1 MATTPI
7 DIVEERE
14 NIAQTVARLTQHFGD
29 INPLYSSD
37 SGAVLF
43 SVPESRKIVDLT
55 AELRKHAEYAQPF
68 ARRGTARMTDLASL
82 IDWANRFKG
91 DTSVLYA
98 SLKEGAGPAITC
110 IADYHGAGPAFV
122 DPDGD
127 YTARHCQHR
136 AIYAFPLSKQ
146 WNAWRKVSGQ
156 PMSGVEMGVFL
167 EDNILDVIDPP
178 IQLTRPGIAGA
189 EASEAEL
196 RLIDIARR
204 LEGSYGN
211 ANQLLGM
218 AKSFTVDEA
227 ANYTVAHNSTTGE
240 ATVQIKSEH
249 MDKDGQ
255 PIKVPK
261 LFLIAIPVFERGHVY
276 RLPVRFQYR
285 KAGQTV
291 KFILTL
297 HDPAAAIEDAF
308 NEATAQAA
316 EQTGLPLFLGSPET

>member
-1 MATTPI
+1 MAQTPP

-14 NIAQTVARLTQHFGD
+14 NIAQTVARIAQRFGD
-29 INPLYSSD
+29 THAMHTHD
-37 SGAVLF
+37 AGVALF
-43 SVPESRKIVDLT
+43 SLPESRKIVDLT

-68 ARRGTARMTDLASL
+68 ARKGTARMTDLASL

-91 DTSVLYA
+91 GTSALYA
-98 SLKEGAGPAITC
+98 SLKDGSGPAISC
-110 IADYHGAGPAFV
+110 IADYHAAGPATV
-122 DPDGD
+122 DMDGD
-127 YTARHCQHR
+127 PAARHCQHR

-156 PMSGVEMGVFL
+156 PMSGIEMGVFL

-227 ANYTVAHNSTTGE
+227 AAYTVAHNSTTGE

-261 LFLIAIPVFERGHVY
+261 LFPIAIPVFERGHVY

-285 KAGQTV
+285 KAGPTV

>member
-1 MATTPI
+1 MAQTPP

-14 NIAQTVARLTQHFGD
+14 NIAQTVARIAQRFGD
-29 INPLYSSD
+29 THAMNTHD
-37 SGAVLF
+37 AGVALF
-43 SVPESRKIVDLT
+43 SLPESRKIVDLT

-68 ARRGTARMTDLASL
+68 ARRGTARLTDLASL

-110 IADYHGAGPAFV
+110 IADYHGEGPAIV

-127 YTARHCQHR
+127 VTARHCQHR
-136 AIYAFPLSKQ
+136 AVYAFPLSKQ

-178 IQLTRPGIAGA
+178 PQLTRPGIAGA

-196 RLIDIARR
+196 RLIDIAHR
-204 LEGSYGN
+204 LEGSYGS

-218 AKSFTVDEA
+218 SKSFTVDEA
-227 ANYTVAHNSTTGE
+227 AAYTVAHNSTSGE
-240 ATVQIKSEH
+240 GMLLIKAEH
-249 MDKDGQ
+249 TDRDGQ

-285 KAGQTV
+285 KAGPTV
-291 KFILTL
+291 KFTLTL

-308 NEATAQAA
+308 HEATALAA
-316 EQTGLPLFLGSPET
+316 DQTGLPLFLGAPET